1 MADFLRRLISQDR
14 AIANAREAATLLAR
28 RRVERVEV
36 DLYLEGL
43 VERRASR
50 TA

>member
-14 AIANAREAATLLAR
+14 AIANAREGATIAAK

-36 DLYLEGL
+36 DLYLAAL
-43 VERRASR
+43 AERRASR